1 MAETITI
8 NSMTKKDEAGYT
20 DVIRRVTFN
29 LAVTENEGSANDDF
43 TLSLPSPKDY
53 ENSSE
58 FNFIALENVTEQNVK
73 DWVMNDPLYSGFV
86 SELTVKI
93 GQNQETEITTL
104 PWT

>member
-8 NSMTKKDEAGYT
+8 NSMTKKNEAGYT

-43 TLSLPSPKDY
+43 TLSLPLPN
-53 ENSSE
+53 NSEEVSE

-73 DWVMNDPLYSGFV
+73 DWLMNDPLYSGFV